1 MPVDG
6 ADSVNDMTEWER
18 GDMTPIERSG
28 LEARERAE
36 KFRRPPSWKVLTVLF
51 LIAPV
56 LTLVGLVVGAP
67 FLLALVFLAPIF
79 GPTLLAR
86 KAKVRIW

>member
-1 MPVDG
+1 M
-6 ADSVNDMTEWER
+6 NDMTEWER
-18 GDMTPIERSG
+18 AGGDMTPIERSG
-28 LEARERAE
+28 LAARERAE
-36 KFRRPPSWKVLTVLF
+36 KFRQPPSRKTLIALF
-51 LIAPV
+51 LVAPV

-79 GPTLLAR
+79 GPTLMAR

>member
-1 MPVDG
+1 
-6 ADSVNDMTEWER
+6 MTEWER
-18 GDMTPIERSG
+18 AGGDMTPLERSG
-28 LEARERAE
+28 LAARERAE
-36 KFRRPPSWKVLTVLF
+36 KFRRPPSWKTIVVLVLVT
-51 LIAPV
+51 PV

-79 GPTLLAR
+79 GPALVAR